1 MGTTLRIAT
10 YRLTRKGEPY
20 AKQIRDYLGATQL
33 LNVWECSDTDRLAQC
48 AQRGLLITINDTK
61 Q

>member
-20 AKQIRDYLGATQL
+20 AKQIRDYLGATKL

-48 AQRGLLITINDTK
+48 ARSGLLITINDTK